1 MEKGWN
7 RQKKTFVQTS
17 GGTELDA
24 SSLLMPMVGFI
35 APNDDRIV
43 TTIEAIKRPFDEGLM
58 DGDMIYRYDWRKVR
72 DIDGTEPESEG
83 TFNLCT
89 FWLIEAMA
97 LTRRPDLV
105 EEARV
110 MFERML
116 GYMNHLGLYAEQTG
130 ARGEALGNFP
140 QAFTHLGLIKAA
152 LILDRVLDSECPT
165 SARATS

>member
-1 MEKGWN
+1 
-7 RQKKTFVQTS
+7 
-17 GGTELDA
+17 
-24 SSLLMPMVGFI
+24 MPMVGFI

-43 TTIEAIKRPFDEGLM
+43 TTIEAIKRPFDDGLM
-58 DGDMIYRYDWRKVR
+58 HGDLIYRYDWQKVQ
-72 DIDGTEPESEG
+72 DLECQGAVPESEG

-116 GYMNHLGLYAEQTG
+116 GYANHLGLYAEQTG
-130 ARGEALGNFP
+130 AHGEALGNFP

-152 LILDRVLDSECPT
+152 LDLDRALDGLDPTVLSP
-165 SARATS
+165 SAV